1 MGTSLEGFE
10 VEITVA
16 FLKSTLSSL
25 LTYFLSLFTIPVA
38 VADRL
43 KHVQRNFLW
52 GSSEECFKHS
62 LVPWENVCSPLEA
75 GGLGVKNLV
84 HFNQALLGKWLWR
97 FGQEG
102 SHLWHRVIATKYG
115 EGQGGWNSKVC
126 RRTHGCGLWRGIN
139 DGWESFSNHLTLVV
153 GDGSRT
159 LFWHDRWVGN
169 TSLKMLYPQL
179 YACSHDKEA
188 FISDFLG
195 HQEDR
200 GTSF

>member
-25 LTYFLSLFTIPVA
+25 LTCFLSLFTIPVA

-62 LVPWENVCSPLEA
+62 LVAWENVCSPLEA

-84 HFNQALLGKWLWR
+84 HFNQALLGKW
-97 FGQEG
+97 
-102 SHLWHRVIATKYG
+102 
-115 EGQGGWNSKVC
+115 
-126 RRTHGCGLWRGIN
+126 
-139 DGWESFSNHLTLVV
+139 
-153 GDGSRT
+153 
-159 LFWHDRWVGN
+159 
-169 TSLKMLYPQL
+169 
-179 YACSHDKEA
+179 
-188 FISDFLG
+188 
-195 HQEDR
+195 
-200 GTSF
+200 